1 MKVVHKSKI
10 SFMAIL
16 LVFAML
22 AGIFPVGVFAEED
35 LVLSSEAGINEEY
48 NESEGE
54 ETKENYTGTEEPVT
68 EEETDEESSTL
79 ENQLTYAEQI
89 ELSKVDIVT
98 AISDLAVGNETTE
111 EEILA
116 AAQNASLYEV
126 LVSWSETDG
135 FYKIDATVDARGSI
149 TGSLVLTL
157 EDVSDYILV
166 DKIIE
171 KLPSPN
177 EEEVSKEFLLM
188 PMDIMT
194 TSTNIITLPSESVDN
209 SSFDFVPGV
218 HVGTNDTLIYNG
230 TETLTFRGGLQAAG
244 IGGKGVGNGSNTV
257 SADSFIGNVVFGKE
271 GQVGGF
277 KITAY
282 GGKWAAGIGDG
293 DTAESNTGL
302 NPSRSITINSGIVI
316 GYAGEA
322 AGIGTQDQLTNTDMI
337 LDFKNEKEGSFAVGA
352 SSSARGIGAG
362 TGASMKP
369 DNLKVAGYVM
379 GLATGANFPISEN
392 STSEEA
398 AIDQKWT
405 IYSFDLEEGV
415 GAESRIYVTK
425 EGSDLP
431 VYDYTIPAGYT
442 KLALSLKVKEKYT
455 ILFGNQG
462 YKTIQTITDNGGK
475 FVNEK
480 ISPSSLGF
488 ATTVNLGSSMSLD
501 TESGTLSQGGSAG
514 ATITPIKIKADNGY
528 QLPVNWSIGNGLTYT
543 RNTATTA
550 TIIGNIQNTN
560 VIVTVPDATIVESGI
575 QTSIGNSNYT
585 INGDG
590 VSIDPDL
597 TIEDYSQ
604 DISGASVLI
613 RNLKAG
619 DKLNYTPINGISGT
633 YNSNTGVLT
642 LTGTTTSEKYQ
653 EALRSVTFSTT
664 SSTAD
669 DRTIDFVL
677 GSGLYFNDHFYE
689 YVPGILTWGAAKDA
703 AESTSLFGRQG
714 YLVTITSQDENDFV
728 SNKTQGLGWIGAR
741 DINRDLVNGA
751 YLTGGLSNG
760 DWRWVTG
767 PEGLMDSG
775 KGLKFYNGYVNNSPS
790 IVSGQYN
797 NWASGEPNNAPSEWV
812 VHIYRKDSSTNSGKW
827 NDFSPTNNSVQGYIV
842 EYGGMPNDATI
853 NIQASKTIK
862 LSIPAYSINY
872 YLNGG
877 TVSTANPL
885 SYTSNDTD
893 FTLINPTRSGHL
905 FVGWSG
911 TGLEGKTNQIVT
923 INSGSTGDRSY
934 TANWKAV
941 APTEPLDN
949 SSVTSKTSSTITID
963 TQSVYEYSIDGTN
976 WSSSSS
982 GSHTFTELDIG
993 TLYNIFYRVPA
1004 VTELGK
1010 ISEASDSS
1018 PALSVR
1024 TKYAPTLSISVKPES
1039 ATYPG
1044 NIEVVAT
1051 LTGADNLGGKEIH
1064 FYDVESYLLKV
1075 TTDGNGKATFIALN
1089 PTPKV
1094 YSFSAGFGGD
1104 DNNMSTASNNLTFSV
1119 LKANQ
1124 TGVTFENSDSISK
1137 TYGDDSFSLPDV
1149 SGGSGTGS
1157 YSYRSDNTNVATV
1170 SGNTVTITGAGESI
1184 IYVKKLGDN
1193 YYKDSEEVGIK
1204 VIVSKKNINI
1214 SGMGVEDKEY
1224 DGNSFATIDGN
1235 NAVLVGVKNGDIV
1248 TIDKTN
1254 ASASFLD
1261 AKVGEDKSVTFKQFT
1276 LSGEDA
1282 ANYILESQPVNTS
1295 ADITPRQVTVSGITA
1310 GDKVYDGNTMA
1321 TLDLSNPSF
1330 DRKLEDDN
1338 LSITATGTFTS
1349 KDVQSDAIDVNI
1361 SDFILGGDDAGNYQ
1375 LSTTGQ
1381 QATTSAKI
1389 TPATIRVTPKS
1400 DQWKFYGQADPILEF
1415 DSIGAVTDET
1425 PAFTGSLSRETGEA
1439 ISSNYAITL
1448 GSLSLSNNG
1457 TFLAQNYNLV
1467 FNDEPVDF
1475 EIKEYTT
1482 TKLATSTPNGENGW
1496 FKEAPIT
1503 LNAPEGYMIST
1514 SNDLDGKTWTD
1525 SIILNDEN
1533 GDSKD
1538 VAYYLRN
1545 TSTSIGAISTN
1556 KIYAYKVDKTL
1567 PSITSITGNVDEWQ
1581 NTDITLT
1588 VYANDTGSGL
1598 AEAAY
1603 SFDGGKTWQSDN
1615 TYVYDSNQ
1623 IINENTIKVKDLAGN
1638 ISSYSEKI
1646 TISKIDKAN
1655 PETPTVM
1662 LDNIDPISGWYSRY
1676 PEIKI
1681 IPADHVEGSAPAVTY
1696 YKLWNSSAS
1705 TNNVEPES
1713 GTELT
1718 GQPTIDRDGIWKLK
1732 VWTVDD
1738 AENISLSSLI
1748 TIKIDTTPYL
1758 PPSSI
1763 VTVNGESISA
1773 GTEAKTIIDGKST
1786 TIVKINNQV
1795 VNSKIEEAIKNNT
1808 TGGVNTIQIASS
1820 DRASEIVVFQLSGD
1834 TINNLEENAFNVSV
1848 KNNNIEYIIP
1858 AKELRISEVAKE
1870 LNILVK
1876 DLKEIEVEIRIIKID
1891 EKIIEKYNQ
1900 MAKTNGVE
1908 LIFSPVS
1915 FEVVAYTTGED
1926 GSKDEVKISRFSNY
1940 VERVMEISKVIN
1952 PSKVS
1957 TGIVFNTNG
1966 TYSHVPT
1973 EVYKKDGKW
1982 YAKINSLTNSDYSVI
1997 WNPVSVKSV
2006 ENHWSK
2012 DTVSDLASR
2021 LIVFNPETFEPNNAI
2036 TRADFA
2042 EYIVRALGLYREG
2055 SNHVNKFSDVK
2066 EEADRTLA
2074 LLIASEYGIVTGY
2087 PDGTLR
2093 PDTLITREEAMTMY
2107 QRAMKVTKLVGT
2119 DSNRYQ
2125 SYTDY
2130 NQVSSWATSYVKE
2143 VLSAHVFNGNTATTI
2158 SPKTNLTYAEA
2169 AQAIK
2174 NLLVKSM
2181 LINK

>member
-1 MKVVHKSKI
+1 M
-10 SFMAIL
+10 
-16 LVFAML
+16 
-22 AGIFPVGVFAEED
+22 
-35 LVLSSEAGINEEY
+35 Y
-48 NESEGE
+48 N
-54 ETKENYTGTEEPVT
+54 
-68 EEETDEESSTL
+68 
-79 ENQLTYAEQI
+79 
-89 ELSKVDIVT
+89 
-98 AISDLAVGNETTE
+98 
-111 EEILA
+111 
-116 AAQNASLYEV
+116 
-126 LVSWSETDG
+126 
-135 FYKIDATVDARGSI
+135 
-149 TGSLVLTL
+149 
-157 EDVSDYILV
+157 
-166 DKIIE
+166 
-171 KLPSPN
+171 
-177 EEEVSKEFLLM
+177 
-188 PMDIMT
+188 
-194 TSTNIITLPSESVDN
+194 
-209 SSFDFVPGV
+209 
-218 HVGTNDTLIYNG
+218 
-230 TETLTFRGGLQAAG
+230 
-244 IGGKGVGNGSNTV
+244 
-257 SADSFIGNVVFGKE
+257 
-271 GQVGGF
+271 
-277 KITAY
+277 
-282 GGKWAAGIGDG
+282 
-293 DTAESNTGL
+293 
-302 NPSRSITINSGIVI
+302 
-316 GYAGEA
+316 
-322 AGIGTQDQLTNTDMI
+322 
-337 LDFKNEKEGSFAVGA
+337 
-352 SSSARGIGAG
+352 
-362 TGASMKP
+362 
-369 DNLKVAGYVM
+369 
-379 GLATGANFPISEN
+379 
-392 STSEEA
+392 
-398 AIDQKWT
+398 
-405 IYSFDLEEGV
+405 
-415 GAESRIYVTK
+415 
-425 EGSDLP
+425 
-431 VYDYTIPAGYT
+431 
-442 KLALSLKVKEKYT
+442 
-455 ILFGNQG
+455 
-462 YKTIQTITDNGGK
+462 
-475 FVNEK
+475 
-480 ISPSSLGF
+480 
-488 ATTVNLGSSMSLD
+488 
-501 TESGTLSQGGSAG
+501 
-514 ATITPIKIKADNGY
+514 
-528 QLPVNWSIGNGLTYT
+528 
-543 RNTATTA
+543 
-550 TIIGNIQNTN
+550 
-560 VIVTVPDATIVESGI
+560 
-575 QTSIGNSNYT
+575 
-585 INGDG
+585 
-590 VSIDPDL
+590 
-597 TIEDYSQ
+597 
-604 DISGASVLI
+604 
-613 RNLKAG
+613 
-619 DKLNYTPINGISGT
+619 
-633 YNSNTGVLT
+633 
-642 LTGTTTSEKYQ
+642 
-653 EALRSVTFSTT
+653 
-664 SSTAD
+664 
-669 DRTIDFVL
+669 
-677 GSGLYFNDHFYE
+677 
-689 YVPGILTWGAAKDA
+689 
-703 AESTSLFGRQG
+703 
-714 YLVTITSQDENDFV
+714 
-728 SNKTQGLGWIGAR
+728 
-741 DINRDLVNGA
+741 
-751 YLTGGLSNG
+751 
-760 DWRWVTG
+760 
-767 PEGLMDSG
+767 G
-775 KGLKFYNGYVNNSPS
+775 KGLKYYSGYIGNSPLEEEYQFYN
-790 IVSGQYN
+790 
-797 NWASGEPNNAPSEWV
+797 WANGEPNNSDSSRGGEWV
-812 VHIYRKDSSTNSGKW
+812 VHIYSDTGQW
-827 NDFSPTNNSVQGYIV
+827 NDFHPTNSVKGYIV
-842 EYGGMPNDATI
+842 EYGGMPNDATV
-853 NIQASKTIK
+853 NIQAYKTIEI
-862 LSIPAYSINY
+862 SIPNYTINY
-872 YLNGG
+872 SLNGG
-877 TVSTANPL
+877 IVTTANPT
-885 SYTSNDTD
+885 SYTSNDAD
-893 FTLINPTRSGHL
+893 FTLNNPTRTGHL
-905 FVGWSG
+905 FVDWSG
-911 TGLEGKTNQIVT
+911 TGLEGKTNQTVT
-923 INSGSTGDRSY
+923 ITAGSTGDRSY

-941 APTEPLDN
+941 APTTALDTSN
-949 SSVTSKTSSTITID
+949 VTSKTSSTITIA
-963 TQSVYEYSIDGTN
+963 TQSGYEYSIDGTN
-976 WSSSSS
+976 WYRHTESY
-982 GSHTFTELDIG
+982 TFTGLNAG
-993 TLYNIFYRVPA
+993 TEYNIYYRVPA
-1004 VTELGK
+1004 ITVLGS

-1024 TKYAPTLSISVKPES
+1024 TKYAPTLSISVTPES
-1039 ATYPG
+1039 VIYPG

-1064 FYDVESYLLKV
+1064 FYDGESYLLKV
-1075 TTDGNGKATFIALN
+1075 TTDGNGKATFIERN

-1094 YSFSAGFGGD
+1094 YSFSAVFEGD
-1104 DNNMSTASNNLTFSV
+1104 DNNMSAASENLSYTV
-1119 LKANQ
+1119 LKAEQ
-1124 TGVTFENSDSISK
+1124 ETVSFINSDDIEK
-1137 TYGDDSFSLPDV
+1137 TYGDSSFSLPDV
-1149 SGGSGTGS
+1149 SGGSGLGS
-1157 YSYRSDNTNVATV
+1157 YSYRSDNHNVATV
-1170 SGNTVTITGAGESI
+1170 SGNTVTITGAGEANV
-1184 IYVKKLGDN
+1184 YVKKLGDS
-1193 YYKDSEEVGIK
+1193 YYNESAEVGIK
-1204 VIVSKKNINI
+1204 VIVSTKSISI

-1224 DGNSFATIDGN
+1224 DGNTMARIDASK
-1235 NAVLVGVKNGDIV
+1235 AVLIGIMIGDAVSLNYSLATAAFSNAIVGK
-1248 TIDKTN
+1248 DKT
-1254 ASASFLD
+1254 
-1261 AKVGEDKSVTFKQFT
+1261 VTFQNLT
-1276 LSGEDA
+1276 LTGEDA

-1295 ADITPRQVTVSGITA
+1295 AAITPRQVTVSGITA
-1310 GDKVYDGNTMA
+1310 LDKVYDGNTRA
-1321 TLDLSNPSF
+1321 TLNYLNASF
-1330 DRKLEDDN
+1330 DRILESDS
-1338 LSITATGTFTS
+1338 LSISATGTFTS
-1349 KDVQSDAIDVNI
+1349 KDVRSDAIEVSI
-1361 SDFILGGDDAGNYQ
+1361 SDFVLGGDYAGNYE

-1381 QATTSAKI
+1381 QTSTYAKI

-1400 DQWKFYGQADPILEF
+1400 DQWKFYGQTDPILEF
-1415 DSIGAVTDET
+1415 DSSGAVIEET
-1425 PAFTGSLSRETGEA
+1425 PAFTGSLSRAIGET
-1439 ISSNYAITL
+1439 IYNNYVINP
-1448 GSLSLSNNG
+1448 GNLSLSING
-1457 TFLAQNYNLV
+1457 TFLAKNYDLEFDSNIV
-1467 FNDEPVDF
+1467 CF

-1482 TKLATSTPNGENGW
+1482 TELATATPNGDNGW
-1496 FKEAPIT
+1496 FKESPII
-1503 LNAPEGYMIST
+1503 LNAPIGYLISS
-1514 SNDLDGKTWTD
+1514 SNAIDGNTWTE
-1525 SIILNDEN
+1525 SITLDDKD
-1533 GDSKD
+1533 GDSKE
-1538 VAYYLRN
+1538 ATYYLRN
-1545 TSTSIGAISTN
+1545 NSTIMGAISTS
-1556 KIYAYKVDKTL
+1556 KAFTYKVDKTS
-1567 PSITSITGNVDEWQ
+1567 PSITNMTGNVDEWQ

-1588 VYANDTGSGL
+1588 VNSNDTSSGL

-1603 SFDGGKTWQSDN
+1603 SFDGGKTWQSDK

-1623 IINENTIKVKDLAGN
+1623 IIDENTIKVKDLAGN

-1662 LDNIDPISGWYSRY
+1662 IDNIDPISGWYSRY

-1696 YKLWNSSAS
+1696 YKLWNTSAS